1 MPWLCLKNGGFNSQV
16 FCYLRLSELTRIKQD
31 DALLFIRNNHFA
43 ITARRG
49 DMSHLK
55 TDWLCIAT
63 EGDTV
68 DGRQIY
74 REWIIDMGETYNPDQ
89 YGAMIWPEHSRDWG
103 NFGEVAECMWQDGED
118 GLARLYAKISPNNN
132 LIYANRE
139 GQMVYFSIEPE
150 EDWRGSGRTY
160 LGGLGVTDQP
170 ASVGTTRLRFSA
182 KRNLTKQG
190 YYACVMSETGKIT
203 QETKMNKPWQ
213 SWFQIKP
220 KKTFSE
226 DDGDNTPSDADKLQV
241 LAEAVNSLEER
252 LAKVEEQLSAAQ
264 GDIET
269 IAEVVDTEEFASLRD
284 NLPTI
289 LTNFSKLDKKVTALP
304 KRHFGDK
311 GGKGFKFL

>member
-1 MPWLCLKNGGFNSQV
+1 
-16 FCYLRLSELTRIKQD
+16 
-31 DALLFIRNNHFA
+31 
-43 ITARRG
+43 
-49 DMSHLK
+49 MSHLK

-74 REWIIDMGETYNPDQ
+74 REWIIDMGETYLPGTPNH

-118 GLARLYAKISPNNN
+118 GLARLYAKITPNNN

-182 KRNLTKQG
+182 KRNLAKHG
-190 YYACVMSETGKIT
+190 YYACVMSMSGKIT
-203 QETKMNKPWQ
+203 QETKMKTPWQ
-213 SWFQIKP
+213 ELFGIKTK
-220 KKTFSE
+220 KKTFAEGEGGEGEEVS
-226 DDGDNTPSDADKLQV
+226 ADEVLAKLQA
-241 LAEAVNSLEER
+241 LAEAVNDIDNRLKTLEGN
-252 LAKVEEQLSAAQ
+252 V
-264 GDIET
+264 ET

-284 NLPTI
+284 SLPTI
-289 LTNFSKLDKKVTALP
+289 LANFGKLDKKVTTLP
-304 KRHFGDK
+304 QRQFGDK
-311 GGKGFKFL
+311 NKGKGFKFL